1 MDFGSNNKTLR
12 PIYDKLDSLIDKG
25 YNLSYVFK
33 DIIFRGCK
41 QFDRDYRVERFPVGL
56 EMLEIQQNADR
67 QRRSL
72 KHT

>member
-1 MDFGSNNKTLR
+1 MDFDSNNKTLR

-33 DIIFRGCK
+33 DIIFRGCN
-41 QFDRDYRVERFPVGL
+41 QFDRDYSGVPCWVRDA
-56 EMLEIQQNADR
+56 EIQQNADG